1 MNLLIYTVYPL
12 LLMLLLW
19 GADYKKDS
27 TVHEDSMSRKQM
39 KGTLGFFS
47 ICIILHHVA
56 QKTASWDTLPLV
68 SRYALLPYKNSGFL
82 FVAYF
87 FFASGFGLQK
97 SSSSKSD
104 YLTGFLPRHFLPIL
118 ISFFATEILFL
129 FVRRAKGNLA
139 FPLNPYSWF
148 VPTILILYLGFYLNR
163 RFLKER
169 AWIGLFGYTL
179 LWSVICRLL
188 IAETYWYNSTAAFP
202 LGVFFAACE
211 SEIKERIREHY
222 WPTFLCGGIIFCVLS
237 FLSLDDMRLYHICK
251 SFLFFARTKE
261 LQTLLQMTA
270 AMSFCVFV
278 TLIGMKLKPG
288 NRLLDLLGTMTL
300 ETYLVHV
307 LFVELL
313 GKRFFGSGEPLIY
326 IRNPFL
332 YLWAVILLSL
342 PLAFLIRLFRERLT
356 PLLLESSWLVWLS
369 TVLKRIALVILGL
382 GILAAVYYSSVS
394 HHTTK
399 HSIAAVNAYRE
410 ENICFSE
417 VDGRSMAA
425 YLAGEET
432 PVILLLSDYSDPAP
446 SLTLRA
452 MADRLSESCRVMV
465 PDYFG
470 HGFSDH
476 TDQER
481 TAEQIASE
489 LHELVNVL
497 CGESPVILMTYG
509 TAEIC
514 AETYI
519 QNYPDEVQ
527 ALIGFD
533 VISPAIIR
541 EYDDIPDMTV
551 EEIGYEA
558 GKTVKREQ
566 LGKRFMTATGF
577 VRMEL
582 ETYRRAFQNEVMH
595 GHFDVL
601 CEEYIA
607 NACSEEAVGEQTCL
621 YMDARTMSDFSL
633 PEDLPVLYMSS
644 RGSNLGKN
652 PAPKLLL
659 QEALTNEEQQRVIEV
674 LGDSYYIIT
683 NPKLL
688 NEEVIKF
695 LFSMSS

>member
-1 MNLLIYTVYPL
+1 
-12 LLMLLLW
+12 
-19 GADYKKDS
+19 
-27 TVHEDSMSRKQM
+27 
-39 KGTLGFFS
+39 
-47 ICIILHHVA
+47 
-56 QKTASWDTLPLV
+56 
-68 SRYALLPYKNSGFL
+68 
-82 FVAYF
+82 
-87 FFASGFGLQK
+87 
-97 SSSSKSD
+97 
-104 YLTGFLPRHFLPIL
+104 
-118 ISFFATEILFL
+118 
-129 FVRRAKGNLA
+129 
-139 FPLNPYSWF
+139 
-148 VPTILILYLGFYLNR
+148 
-163 RFLKER
+163 
-169 AWIGLFGYTL
+169 
-179 LWSVICRLL
+179 
-188 IAETYWYNSTAAFP
+188 
-202 LGVFFAACE
+202 
-211 SEIKERIREHY
+211 
-222 WPTFLCGGIIFCVLS
+222 
-237 FLSLDDMRLYHICK
+237 
-251 SFLFFARTKE
+251 
-261 LQTLLQMTA
+261 MTA

-288 NRLLDLLGTMTL
+288 NRLLDLLGAMTL

-313 GKRFFGSGEPLIY
+313 GKRFFGSGEPLLY

-342 PLAFLIRLFRERLT
+342 PLAFLLRLLRERLT
-356 PLLLESSWLVWLS
+356 PLLLESSWLAWLG
-369 TVLKRIALVILGL
+369 TVLKRIALVVLGL

-399 HSIAAVNAYRE
+399 RSMAAVNAYRE
-410 ENICFSE
+410 ENIRFAE

-425 YLAGEET
+425 YLAGEGT

-481 TAEQIASE
+481 TAEQMASE
-489 LHELVNVL
+489 LHELADVL

-519 QNYPDEVQ
+519 RNYPDQVR

-533 VISPAIIR
+533 PVSPAIIR
-541 EYDDIPDMTV
+541 EYDDVPDMTA

-558 GKTVKREQ
+558 GKAVRRAQ

-577 VRMEL
+577 ARMEL
-582 ETYRRAFQNEVMH
+582 ETYRRDFQSEIMH
-595 GHFDVL
+595 RHFDVL
-601 CEEYIA
+601 CEEYMA
-607 NACSEEAVGEQTCL
+607 NACSEEAVGEQTSL
-621 YMDARTMSDFSL
+621 YRDARTMSDFSL

-674 LGDSYYIIT
+674 LGDSYYIVT

-688 NEEVIKF
+688 AEEVMKF
-695 LFSMSS
+695 LFPLSS